1 MSHVDPRENV
11 QKLREFGVETVQ
23 ELMSN
28 CTYLEDSGVELYG
41 IKIYG
46 SPWFVSLSL
55 FSCFNIEDA
64 GSDCR
69 KVLPPALSQ
78 TGQHI
83 PAV

>member
-1 MSHVDPRENV
+1 MWHVDPRENE
-11 QKLREFGVETVQ
+11 QKLREYGAETVQ
-23 ELMSN
+23 ELMNS

-55 FSCFNIEDA
+55 FSCFKLGDA
-64 GSDCR
+64 GSDWR
-69 KVLPPALSQ
+69 KVLPPALSL
-78 TGQHI
+78 TGQHS